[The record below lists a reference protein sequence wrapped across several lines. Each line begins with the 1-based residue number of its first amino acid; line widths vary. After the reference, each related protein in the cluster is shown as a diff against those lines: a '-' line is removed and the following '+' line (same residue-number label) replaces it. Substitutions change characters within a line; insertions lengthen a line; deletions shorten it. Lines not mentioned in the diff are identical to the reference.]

1 MKTLQHAKQLQDRT
15 KRFAIRVIKAFA
27 RLPKNEATRVI
38 GRQFLRS
45 GTSLAA
51 NYRAACRARSSAD
64 FISKISI
71 VTEEADETLF
81 WFELLIESEL
91 INSNIVQPLF
101 SECEKPTLT
110 PTEVDLPEAV
120 PTPT

>member
-27 RLPKNEATRVI
+27 TLPKNEATRVI
-38 GRQFLRS
+38 GRNFSIRHLPRRELSS
-45 GTSLAA
+45 GMS
-51 NYRAACRARSSAD
+51 R
-64 FISKISI
+64 
-71 VTEEADETLF
+71 

-101 SECEKPTLT
+101 SECEELLKISSASLAT
-110 PTEVDLPEAV
+110 AKRNR
-120 PTPT
+120 